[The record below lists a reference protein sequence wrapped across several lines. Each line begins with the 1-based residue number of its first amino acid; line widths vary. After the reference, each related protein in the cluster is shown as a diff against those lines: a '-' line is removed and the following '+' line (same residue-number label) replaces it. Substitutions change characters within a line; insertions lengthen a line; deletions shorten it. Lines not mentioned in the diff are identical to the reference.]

1 MMTIRCWT
9 PLLLGVSTI
18 VLSNQPASAQL
29 AIQVPVV
36 ETFGGQFSGVV
47 PDRGSIFLGGISR
60 AGRSYSRG
68 GCGCF
73 SRTGVGLFVESAGL
87 SASAWIH
94 DLSEMDRLVL
104 DAAESPEAAA
114 RLRASGL
121 VDDSSAISRSITP
134 AYRDEVV
141 SRREQPASLA
151 GTQRMSEESRRLIAR
166 SRSLREASS
175 PVTGAGVRA
184 SAASD
189 LDDELPRVVIA
200 NRSAAT
206 QWYRMGKA
214 AEDSGNRGAAKLH
227 YRQAARY
234 GSALALNRLKE
245 LSE

>member
-1 MMTIRCWT
+1 MTIRRWI
-9 PLLLGVSTI
+9 PLLVAVSTI
-18 VLSNQPASAQL
+18 VLADRPASAQL
-29 AIQVPVV
+29 SIQVPVV
-36 ETFGGQFSGVV
+36 ESFGGQFSGVV

-73 SRTGVGLFVESAGL
+73 NQPGVGMFVESAGL

-94 DLSEMDRLVL
+94 DLNEMDRMVL

-114 RLRASGL
+114 QLRASGL
-121 VDDSSAISRSITP
+121 VDDSSPVSRFRTP

-141 SRREQPASLA
+141 SRRERLASLI
-151 GTQRMSEESRRLIAR
+151 GTERMSEESRRLIAR
-166 SRSLREASS
+166 SRSLRESS
-175 PVTGAGVRA
+175 SSDAGVAARVSSA
-184 SAASD
+184 SAV
-189 LDDELPRVVIA
+189 DDAPRVVIV

-206 QWYRMGKA
+206 QWYRLGKA
-214 AEDSGNRGAAKLH
+214 AEDSGNRGAAKVH